1 MRNRLPLLSGLA
13 LATLG
18 VSGLAGGGLLWNFQ
32 GRSLGLGGTVTAL
45 VLLGISFVLLR
56 PEPQLAPVEVPEIS
70 QPFKVKA
77 PQASILGLMLAALG
91 TFGMAGSGLLW
102 NFQGLAF
109 GLTGTLTAAVALLL
123 SLVFLWPLGPS
134 KAANQ
139 PVSPAA
145 VTAST
150 SETERVELIETVLQS
165 APSAQT
171 TAEAIAELLAAEQKE
186 RPEPKLINFAPLNLL
201 PGQSMPT
208 RTRRGGSALGRYR
221 SMANDLFKG

>member
-1 MRNRLPLLSGLA
+1 MRNRLPFLSGLA

-32 GRSLGLGGTVTAL
+32 GRTLGLGSTVTAL

-56 PEPQLAPVEVPEIS
+56 PEPRLSPVEVPEAS
-70 QPFKVKA
+70 QPLKFKA
-77 PQASILGLMLAALG
+77 PQASFLGLMLAILG

-123 SLVFLWPLGPS
+123 SLVFLWPLGAS
-134 KAANQ
+134 KAKTFSEAE
-139 PVSPAA
+139 P
-145 VTAST
+145 
-150 SETERVELIETVLQS
+150 SETIEAVS
-165 APSAQT
+165 EIESVSEIAPPAQT

-186 RPEPKLINFAPLNLL
+186 RPEVTLVNFAPLNLL
-201 PGQSMPT
+201 PGQSVPT
-208 RTRRGGSALGRYR
+208 KSRRAGSSLGRYR
-221 SMANDLFKG
+221 SMAKDLFKS